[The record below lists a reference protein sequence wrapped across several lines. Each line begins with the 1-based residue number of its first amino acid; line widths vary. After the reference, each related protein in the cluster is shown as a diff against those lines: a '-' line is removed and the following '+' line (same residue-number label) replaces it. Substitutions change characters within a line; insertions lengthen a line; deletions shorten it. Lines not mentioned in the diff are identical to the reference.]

1 MRNRYATSQNAQIF
15 TEASARAPLSRGGFK
30 AAETRQTALK
40 PRAYFLGQAFEG
52 VGDK

>member
-1 MRNRYATSQNAQIF
+1 
-15 TEASARAPLSRGGFK
+15 
-30 AAETRQTALK
+30 LK